1 MTATTPTQTGAA
13 AFVHLLR
20 LAGVTR
26 IFTLSGN
33 QILPLYDACLD
44 AGIAVTDTRHEA
56 AAAHMADAWARTRGE
71 PGVCLFSAGPGHTN
85 ALSAILNARW
95 ANSPV
100 LWLSGGTP
108 RAAIGRGGFQD
119 IDQLGLAERAT
130 KGAWRITDPAT
141 MADTF
146 ANAWRTMLAG
156 RPGPVHL
163 TLPADLLAQ
172 PTTVAPP
179 AALDL
184 APSIVRA
191 DTAAVDEAL
200 TLLATA
206 QKPLVLVGPE
216 LVRGRGTATEALDAF
231 ADATGIP
238 CLPIESPRGM
248 TDPLFQGIGRMIAQA
263 DIVLLAAPRDYAV
276 GFASPAAFAGCG
288 RLILVDPAP
297 APGPHDLALTGD
309 PAAILRQLADGA
321 GHHQWDTGTWL
332 SELGAA
338 RSASVAEL
346 IDVAESSEVP
356 IHPLRL
362 ATEIHD
368 LLPPESAVVFDG
380 GEFAQWARW
389 AYGDWSG
396 QTVVNGK
403 LGMIGPGIPF
413 GLSTA
418 LARGEQGSP
427 VVVFVGDG
435 TAGYHIMEFDTAVRH
450 NIPLVVVIGN
460 DAGWGAEVHRQVQ
473 FYGAD
478 RVVAGHLRPS
488 RYDQIAQ
495 ALGAHGELVERPEE
509 IAPALHRALASGKP
523 ACINVL
529 IRSLPSPTEAP

>member
-1 MTATTPTQTGAA
+1 MPTQTGAA
-13 AFVHLLR
+13 AFVQLLR
-20 LAGVTR
+20 LAGVSR

-33 QILPLYDACLD
+33 QILPIYDACLD

-108 RAAIGRGGFQD
+108 RPAIGRGGFQD
-119 IDQLGLAERAT
+119 IDQLGIAERAT
-130 KGAWRITDPAT
+130 KGAWRLDDPAT
-141 MADTF
+141 MAETF

-172 PTTVAPP
+172 PTDVALP
-179 AALDL
+179 ATLDL
-184 APSIVRA
+184 APPVAQA
-191 DTAAVDEAL
+191 DPVAVDEAL
-200 TLLATA
+200 ALLSTA

-216 LVRGRGTATEALDAF
+216 LVRGRGAATEALDAF
-231 ADATGIP
+231 VEATGVP

-248 TDPLFQGIGRMIAQA
+248 TDPLFQGLGRMIKQA

-276 GFASPAAFAGCG
+276 GFGGSAAFAGCG
-288 RLILVDPAP
+288 RLILADPAP
-297 APGPHDLALTGD
+297 NPGPADLALAGD
-309 PAAILRQLADGA
+309 PAAVLRQLADGA
-321 GHHQWDTGTWL
+321 GRYRWDTAPWL
-332 SELGAA
+332 AELGAA
-338 RSASVAEL
+338 RSAAVAEL
-346 IDVAESSEVP
+346 VDVAESAEEP

-368 LLPPESAVVFDG
+368 LLPPESAVIFDG

-389 AYGDWSG
+389 AYGDWGG
-396 QTVVNGK
+396 QTHVNGK

-413 GLSTA
+413 AIGTA
-418 LARGEQGSP
+418 IARGEGGSP

-450 NIPLVVVIGN
+450 NVPFVAVIGN
-460 DAGWGAEVHRQVQ
+460 DAGWGAEVHRQLQ
-473 FYGAD
+473 HYGAD
-478 RVVAGHLRPS
+478 RVVAGHLNPS
-488 RYDQIAQ
+488 RYDEVAR
-495 ALGAHGELVERPEE
+495 ALGAHGEYVEHPDE
-509 IAPALHRALASGKP
+509 IAPALQRALASGKP
-523 ACINVL
+523 ACINVR